1 MLGQVGI
8 LRGTRPVVILQAY
21 VVAADSL
28 IQFTGFLVVAEGFGG
43 VGGVGGRASA
53 SLMHVARVVAAKR
66 VVEGAGLLVAL

>member
-8 LRGTRPVVILQAY
+8 LRGTRPIVILQAY

-43 VGGVGGRASA
+43 VGGRASA
-53 SLMHVARVVAAKR
+53 GLMQEARVVAAKR